1 MNDFIIKNS
10 NTFYK
15 SASVSILKQHFE
27 KTKCHISGEL
37 FLEQAQ
43 WPLISSSVNLI
54 CIRHVGGR
62 QNTWAKLTQAGEDK
76 QKKSLLLFTRRG
88 KVVIEWRLRKI
99 NTKKSGY
106 SLLFPLFVFI
116 LCCSLLHFDT
126 LNCHQKDHL
135 FKCLRVD
142 FLQTKMAPDKKKGP
156 HCWFTG
162 YHRQAGLRGV

>member
-1 MNDFIIKNS
+1 MLIFFFNPIMNDFIIKNS

-88 KVVIEWRLRKI
+88 KVVIAWRLRKI
-99 NTKKSGY
+99 NTKKSGN
-106 SLLFPLFVFI
+106 SLLFSPLCFHFV
-116 LCCSLLHFDT
+116 
-126 LNCHQKDHL
+126 L
-135 FKCLRVD
+135 FFVTFWHTQLSSE
-142 FLQTKMAPDKKKGP
+142 GP
-156 HCWFTG
+156 SF
-162 YHRQAGLRGV
+162 QMP

>member
-1 MNDFIIKNS
+1 MLIFFFNPIMNDFIIKNS

-88 KVVIEWRLRKI
+88 KVAIAWRLRKI
-99 NTKKSGY
+99 NTKKSGN
-106 SLLFPLFVFI
+106 SLLFSPLCFHFV
-116 LCCSLLHFDT
+116 
-126 LNCHQKDHL
+126 L
-135 FKCLRVD
+135 FFVTFWHTQLSSE
-142 FLQTKMAPDKKKGP
+142 GP
-156 HCWFTG
+156 SFQMPSSRLSTN
-162 YHRQAGLRGV
+162 

>member
-1 MNDFIIKNS
+1 MLIFFFNPIMNDFIIKNS

-99 NTKKSGY
+99 NTKKSGN
-106 SLLFPLFVFI
+106 SLLFSPLCFHFV
-116 LCCSLLHFDT
+116 
-126 LNCHQKDHL
+126 L
-135 FKCLRVD
+135 FFVTFWHTQLSSE
-142 FLQTKMAPDKKKGP
+142 GP
-156 HCWFTG
+156 SF
-162 YHRQAGLRGV
+162 QMP